1 VPLTAL
7 PAPPPAVPDAVLAG
21 PLVDAA
27 SGLVGARREDVVVV
41 RGGLWDVASL
51 LARRTPAGR
60 EGLVALPGTAWSGTA
75 ERTVG
80 LAATLAGTVVRV
92 ADELAQRRAD
102 LLAVPGAHPLTGDVL
117 PLAELADVAHAHGA
131 RIAVDAGALVATGG
145 LDLAA
150 CDVDYAVFSGL
161 DVHAPVDCGVLV
173 GRSDWLESR
182 PALPR
187 RPVAAALAAACRDVA
202 DLPPGALAAHEAE
215 LRSAVLLLLRELPG
229 VRAVPGW
236 PDARRSA
243 GLVAFTVDGFA
254 PADVARIIAVQHGL
268 PGVAAV
274 SDPDLAPAGGA
285 VRIRLDVAWAAE
297 DVERLRDG
305 LEDVLTAA

>member
-7 PAPPPAVPDAVLAG
+7 SNRPPDVPDAVLAG

-27 SGLVGARREDVVVV
+27 CDLLGARPEDVVVV
-41 RGGLWDVASL
+41 RGGLSDVVSL
-51 LARRTPAGR
+51 LARRIPAGP
-60 EGLVALPGTAWSGTA
+60 ESLVALPCTAWSNTA

-92 ADELAQRRAD
+92 VDELAVRRAD

-131 RIAVDAGALVATGG
+131 RIAVDAGPLVATGG

-161 DVHAPVDCGVLV
+161 DVHAPVDAGVLV
-173 GRSDWLESR
+173 GRGDWLEPR
-182 PALPR
+182 PPLPR
-187 RPVAAALAAACRDVA
+187 RSVSAALAAACRDVA
-202 DLPPGALAAHEAE
+202 ALSPGALAAHEAE

-236 PDARRSA
+236 PDARRHS

-254 PADVARIIAVQHGL
+254 AADVARIITVQHGL
-268 PGVAAV
+268 PGVTSV
-274 SDPDLAPAGGA
+274 CDPHLVPVGGA
-285 VRIRLDVAWAAE
+285 VRIRLDVAWAGE
-297 DVERLRDG
+297 DIDRLREA
-305 LEDVLTAA
+305 LEDVLTTA